1 MYVILKYRQ
10 GSHFCLAPRPVI
22 ITENKVATST
32 TTKTMAD
39 ITPTSQSTQERL
51 TTGALSNVD
60 NSNGSDNI
68 NYSGDEE
75 AGEKAQKEPTGTPL
89 KERKPTQRW
98 NAEEDEL
105 LAELV
110 AIAPSFKRINW
121 TELAVGVP
129 NRTAKQCRERYIS
142 RLKPNQIKGQ
152 WTEEEDSHIFQLQS
166 MFGNQWS
173 KIAARKSY
181 VILSC
186 IRSMQI
192 IA

>member
-1 MYVILKYRQ
+1 M
-10 GSHFCLAPRPVI
+10 
-22 ITENKVATST
+22 ENKVATST
-32 TTKTMAD
+32 TTTTMAD
-39 ITPTSQSTQERL
+39 ITPSQSTQERPL

-68 NYSGDEE
+68 NFSGDEE
-75 AGEKAQKEPTGTPL
+75 AGEKAQKEPTGTPP

-110 AIAPSFKRINW
+110 SIAPSFKRINW

-129 NRTAKQCRERYIS
+129 NRTAKQCRERYTS
-142 RLKPNQIKGQ
+142 SLKPHQKKGQ

-181 VILSC
+181 LILSC

>member
-1 MYVILKYRQ
+1 M
-10 GSHFCLAPRPVI
+10 
-22 ITENKVATST
+22 
-32 TTKTMAD
+32 
-39 ITPTSQSTQERL
+39 
-51 TTGALSNVD
+51 
-60 NSNGSDNI
+60 
-68 NYSGDEE
+68 
-75 AGEKAQKEPTGTPL
+75 
-89 KERKPTQRW
+89 
-98 NAEEDEL
+98 
-105 LAELV
+105 